1 MSGPLSASKKS
12 MAIPAGIASIRLVA
26 SPIGGFSYKVVVRF
40 FQSPFGMG
48 IRQLA
53 PKKSHPKTIRP

>member
-26 SPIGGFSYKVVVRF
+26 SPIGGFSTKLSFVSFKVHSEWESDN
-40 FQSPFGMG
+40 SPQ
-48 IRQLA
+48 R
-53 PKKSHPKTIRP
+53 KSHPKTIRP